1 MNASSKTVAREF
13 YRHKKDGDLGRNIGR
28 DPGDHPHEKPT
39 RLASSALYGAK
50 RSSYAAASAF
60 IASRERLYRAR
71 SSSLMMLYVLGAR
84 RRPAFAALAEQRPLW
99 LAARTR
105 SSPAYKPAHSFLF
118 FSFLWHGCEQVAAHG
133 QAGETADQP
142 EEGGR
147 VHLHQILV
155 PEEEELAPLEV
166 AQSVQHAHT
175 VQRRVR
181 VVERAA
187 RGPAAGEVRGQLLA
201 TLREGL
207 KRSKRGEG
215 HSAGSSS
222 GGEQR

>member
-1 MNASSKTVAREF
+1 MKMKPRCLATKPKREF
-13 YRHKKDGDLGRNIGR
+13 LGSVLLRLEKS
-28 DPGDHPHEKPT
+28 GDHPHEKPT

-118 FSFLWHGCEQVAAHG
+118 FSFLWHGCEQIAAHW
-133 QAGETADQP
+133 QAGEAADQP

-147 VHLHQILV
+147 VHLHQVLV

-181 VVERAA
+181 VV
-187 RGPAAGEVRGQLLA
+187 
-201 TLREGL
+201 
-207 KRSKRGEG
+207 
-215 HSAGSSS
+215 
-222 GGEQR
+222 

>member
-1 MNASSKTVAREF
+1 MQQLAQQRLVNDQIDELSWGHLVSSAGAAARE
-13 YRHKKDGDLGRNIGR
+13 
-28 DPGDHPHEKPT
+28 
-39 RLASSALYGAK
+39 SSALYGAK

-147 VHLHQILV
+147 VHLHQVLV

-181 VVERAA
+181 VV
-187 RGPAAGEVRGQLLA
+187 
-201 TLREGL
+201 
-207 KRSKRGEG
+207 
-215 HSAGSSS
+215 
-222 GGEQR
+222 